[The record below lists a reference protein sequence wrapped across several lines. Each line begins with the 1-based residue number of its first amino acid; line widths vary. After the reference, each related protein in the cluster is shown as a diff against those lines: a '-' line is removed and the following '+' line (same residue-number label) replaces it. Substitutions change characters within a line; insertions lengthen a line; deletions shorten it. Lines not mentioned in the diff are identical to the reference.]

1 MTKFDLLAVFDL
13 TATILLLVWSTNLL
27 ITTLK
32 LRAEERAEAKTK
44 AARKKRA
51 AARYKRR
58 LIKHNREVLWGDL
71 RRNLI

>member
-27 ITTLK
+27 VTTLK
-32 LRAEERAEAKTK
+32 LRAEEKAEAAAMTARRRRRAE
-44 AARKKRA
+44 
-51 AARYKRR
+51 RYRHR
-58 LIKHNREVLWGDL
+58 LIKHNREVLWEAL

>member
-27 ITTLK
+27 VTTLK
-32 LRAEERAEAKTK
+32 LRAEEKAEAAAMTARRRRRAE
-44 AARKKRA
+44 
-51 AARYKRR
+51 RYRRR
-58 LIKHNREVLWGDL
+58 LIKHNREVLWEAL

>member
-44 AARKKRA
+44 AVRRKRA

-58 LIKHNREVLWGDL
+58 LIKHNREVLWEDL